1 MKGRSKFENNA
12 GFVYNNRP
20 GGPMSILPKGVP
32 MSQISRVR
40 AKTSKIGGPSGM
52 PSQLVNVKTDND
64 GIMMSFKFPQ
74 YPKIPQL
81 EATCGEGEANRQ
93 IIEKRQLPL
102 QNTPLRIRS
111 RRGSL
116 SDITRKLRKSSH
128 NRRASLN
135 KNFKPNVKHLSKKH
149 RKKLSRT
156 LSNSNVRKS
165 KKNSSKRHISL

>member
-1 MKGRSKFENNA
+1 
-12 GFVYNNRP
+12 
-20 GGPMSILPKGVP
+20 MSH
-32 MSQISRVR
+32 ISRVR

-52 PSQLVNVKTDND
+52 PSQLVNVKTDSD
-64 GIMMSFKFPQ
+64 GIMMSFKFPE
-74 YPKIPQL
+74 YPRDPAI
-81 EATCGEGEANRQ
+81 EAIIRGEGEANRQ